1 MREKTIS
8 YYMTYN
14 QIMQTKFHEFDQK
27 KKNLTNNLLKETN
40 WRSLNHIQSINQ
52 DFVLFM

>member
-27 KKNLTNNLLKETN
+27 KKNLPNNLLKETH
-40 WRSLNHIQSINQ
+40 WRSLNHIQSIKQ
-52 DFVLFM
+52 DFVLFT

>member
-1 MREKTIS
+1 
-8 YYMTYN
+8 MTYN

-27 KKNLTNNLLKETN
+27 KKNLTNNLLKETH

-52 DFVLFM
+52 DFVLFT